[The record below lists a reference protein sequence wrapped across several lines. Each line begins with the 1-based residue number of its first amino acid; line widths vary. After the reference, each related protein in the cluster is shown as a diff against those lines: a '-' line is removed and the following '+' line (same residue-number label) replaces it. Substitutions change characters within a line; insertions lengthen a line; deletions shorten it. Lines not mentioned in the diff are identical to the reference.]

1 MSSSFAL
8 SARGGRLAALAVG
21 LCWLA
26 VLFDGLDM
34 FIYGSVLP
42 HMLAEKSLGIT
53 PDRAG
58 DLGSYAT
65 FGMLVGA
72 LTAGTVADRIG
83 RKKLMVACVTLFSLA
98 SGLCAMSGSVAV
110 FGLGRTLAGLGLGGL
125 LPTAISMVS
134 DYAPRGRTALTIG
147 MLMTAHH
154 AGGILSAY
162 VALWIVEPFG
172 WRAAFWVCVV
182 PLLFVPVLARFMPE
196 SLSFLV
202 AKGRTEEARELAGHF
217 EVELPAVAGKKAPPT
232 AGTPSSTCSAAAS
245 GPRPCCT
252 GWPPSAGSCSSTA
265 SPPGCP
271 P

>member
-1 MSSSFAL
+1 M
-8 SARGGRLAALAVG
+8 
-21 LCWLA
+21 
-26 VLFDGLDM
+26 LFDGLDM

-42 HMLAEKSLGIT
+42 HMLAEKALGIT
-53 PDRAG
+53 PDQAG

-72 LTAGTVADRIG
+72 LAAGTVADRIG

-110 FGLGRTLAGLGLGGL
+110 FGLGRTLAGVGLGGL

-134 DYAPRGRTALTIG
+134 DYAPRGRAALTIG

-162 VALWIVEPFG
+162 VALWIVEPLG
-172 WRAAFWVCVV
+172 WRAAFWVCVAPAALRPGARQVHARVAELPGRQGPHRGGPRAGRPLRGPTARRGREEGPRRPLELPGRPV
-182 PLLFVPVLARFMPE
+182 PRRRVDPDPAVLAR
-196 SLSFLV
+196 
-202 AKGRTEEARELAGHF
+202 
-217 EVELPAVAGKKAPPT
+217 
-232 AGTPSSTCSAAAS
+232 
-245 GPRPCCT
+245 
-252 GWPPSAGSCSSTA
+252 PPSAGSCSSTA